1 MSNDGFLVGAAC
13 VVTPSGN
20 PLGQSASD
28 AFFASI
34 NRSPP
39 GTDGVVVSM
48 VSNGANGMSGSSGTL
63 LAIPFQTINST
74 SAFTAHTGVAY
85 LQPCDSSLYPVRGL
99 DVLAPSV
106 SDAMLLSAAVVLVW
120 TAAFGFRMLRK
131 ALDTDEVDKDSE

>member
-48 VSNGANGMSGSSGTL
+48 VSNGANGMSGSL
-63 LAIPFQTINST
+63 LVIPFQTINST
-74 SAFTAHTGVAY
+74 SPLTGYTGVAY

-131 ALDTDEVDKDSE
+131 ALDTDEVDKDIE